1 MIKTKNGNTKI
12 NGSRS
17 IVLADLDVIV
27 SSLTKDFGIEK
38 KDVLEAV
45 DIGCMTD
52 KEFDE
57 RYFQAIE
64 QCRNKVKEMTG
75 VDVDDETIQ
84 MVLRDMAKRR

>member
-1 MIKTKNGNTKI
+1 MIKTKNGNTKN

-57 RYFQAIE
+57 RYCQAIE
-64 QCRNKVKEMTG
+64 HCRNKVKEMTG